1 MIFLS
6 WGSSADRLVSCAV
19 NHFFHRWG
27 GRHLKSY
34 ESFMQV
40 LNFHASIHRNGIDRF
55 KLFVRDEI
63 EIVHQSFGL

>member
-1 MIFLS
+1 
-6 WGSSADRLVSCAV
+6 
-19 NHFFHRWG
+19 
-27 GRHLKSY
+27 
-34 ESFMQV
+34 MQV